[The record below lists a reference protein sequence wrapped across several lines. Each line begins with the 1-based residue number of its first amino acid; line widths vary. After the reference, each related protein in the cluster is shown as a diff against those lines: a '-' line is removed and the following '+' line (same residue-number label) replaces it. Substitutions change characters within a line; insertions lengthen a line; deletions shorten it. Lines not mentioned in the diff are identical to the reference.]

1 MNPDLVPGLHFLTQT
16 LCQQDNEVLNREHIP
31 SKVLKE
37 RPPLR
42 EVAAELGP
50 VNWHLFYP
58 V

>member
-31 SKVLKE
+31 FKVLKE
-37 RPPLR
+37 RPPLT

-50 VNWHLFYP
+50 VN
-58 V
+58 